1 MVLGFRGVGRLLVG
15 APESSQQAW
24 QSRHKARGFR
34 QPLSSRLA
42 AGPDDS
48 SLSPAI
54 PTSAPRGS
62 KTNFVRGSSGQPQ

>member
-1 MVLGFRGVGRLLVG
+1 MVLVFREVGRLLVG

-24 QSRHKARGFR
+24 QSRHEERGFR

-48 SLSPAI
+48 GLSLAI
-54 PTSAPRGS
+54 PTSAPWGS